1 MACAKIAQPSAI
13 EPTRV
18 AVRHS
23 RAGEFVRQVPRL
35 LVISA
40 LGALFA
46 VATAELLTLEGR
58 WFIVSIAGLVL
69 VSMSMMLVGRFSNA
83 LFVLL
88 LFCVPIAGLKKFFF
102 LVEDHVTWTNALS
115 IGVVDF
121 IVAGLYFAWVYRVLV
136 ARSEPM
142 PRLQAADV
150 WLGLVFLSFV
160 LSWPGAPEPRLVA
173 YAVKDLGVHLLVC
186 FYVSRH
192 FRPALVPWLLA
203 AIAFAILVESA
214 LAVVQNQFG
223 VLVGLML
230 DRGAGGDLLDQ
241 QLYKVPGIEDV
252 QRAAGTTYDSHA
264 LGVFM
269 AMVAPF
275 ALVFF
280 YSSRLTRTARAVSGC
295 LLLAALVGLAVS
307 YSRSAW
313 VVAVLALALGILVLL
328 HWRERNIVWTLAV
341 AGLAMLPAGP
351 WLFNKIFNRLI
362 NAPPELLLGRFEQ
375 FPAALSIWSENV
387 PFGIGAGN
395 YVAALQQHN
404 RDWALD
410 IVVHNVPLY
419 IGAETGVFGLIA
431 YYGLVAAAMLRLWRV
446 VRRREEPNS
455 RLALAGLLA
464 LLAYVLDGMTDP
476 LFREPV
482 PYLFFWVVVGI
493 SVALANATRPRRVED
508 I

>member
-1 MACAKIAQPSAI
+1 VK
-13 EPTRV
+13 
-18 AVRHS
+18 HS
-23 RAGEFVRQVPRL
+23 HAGVLVRQVPRVL
-35 LVISA
+35 AISV

-46 VATAELLTLEGR
+46 VGIAQLMTLEGR
-58 WFIVSIAGLVL
+58 WFYVAIAGLVL
-69 VSMSMMLVGRFSNA
+69 LSMSMMLVGRFSDA
-83 LFVLL
+83 LLVLL
-88 LFCVPIAGLKKFFF
+88 LFCVPLAGLKKFFF

-115 IGVVDF
+115 IGIVDF
-121 IVAGLYFAWVYRVLV
+121 IVAGLYFAWFFRILV

-150 WLGLVFLSFV
+150 WLGLVLLSFL
-160 LSWPGAPEPRLVA
+160 LSWPGAPEPGLVSF
-173 YAVKDLGVHLLVC
+173 AVKDLCVHLLVC

-203 AIAFAILVESA
+203 AIASAILIESA
-214 LAVVQNQFG
+214 LAVVQNQLG
-223 VLVGLML
+223 ILVGLML

-264 LGVFM
+264 LGIFM

-280 YSSRLTRTARAVSGC
+280 YASHLPRAARAAGC
-295 LLLAALVGLAVS
+295 FLLLAALVGLAVS

-313 VVAVLALALGILVLL
+313 VVAVLALALGILVLFL
-328 HWRERNIVWTLAV
+328 WRERNIVWTLAV
-341 AGLAMLPAGP
+341 AGLAVLPAGP

-375 FPAALSIWSENV
+375 YPAAVSIWSENV

-419 IGAETGVFGLIA
+419 IGAETGVFGLVA

-446 VRRREEPNS
+446 VRRRDEPNS

-464 LLAYVLDGMTDP
+464 LLAYVLDGMTNP

-482 PYLFFWVVVGI
+482 PYLFFWIVVGM
-493 SVALANATRPRRVED
+493 SVGLANARQPRPVED
-508 I
+508 TCDSRRS

>member
-1 MACAKIAQPSAI
+1 
-13 EPTRV
+13 
-18 AVRHS
+18 VRHA
-23 RAGEFVRQVPRL
+23 RGGELVRQALRVL
-35 LVISA
+35 AISA

-46 VATAELLTLEGR
+46 VGTAKLMTLEGR
-58 WFIVSIAGLVL
+58 WFLVSIAGLVL
-69 VSMSMMLVGRFSNA
+69 VSTAMMLAGRLSNA
-83 LFVLL
+83 LLVLL
-88 LFCVPIAGLKKFFF
+88 LFCVPFAGLKKFFF
-102 LVEDHVTWTNALS
+102 LVEDHVTWINALS
-115 IGVVDF
+115 IGIVDI
-121 IVAGLYFAWVYRVLV
+121 IVAGLYLAWLFRVLV
-136 ARSEPM
+136 ARSESR
-142 PRLQAADV
+142 PRLQAADL
-150 WLGLVFLSFV
+150 WLGLVLLSFL

-173 YAVKDLGVHLLVC
+173 FAVKDLLVHLLVC
-186 FYVSRH
+186 FYISRH

-203 AIAFAILVESA
+203 AIASAILIESS

-264 LGVFM
+264 LGVFL

-280 YSSRLTRTARAVSGC
+280 YAGTLPRAMRAGC
-295 LLLAALVGLAVS
+295 GFLLLSALAGLAVS

-313 VVAVLALALGILVLL
+313 LVAALTLALGILVLMR
-328 HWRERNIVWTLAV
+328 WRERNILWTLAV
-341 AGLAMLPAGP
+341 AGLAVLPAAP
-351 WLFNKIFNRLI
+351 WLFNKIFHRLI
-362 NAPPELLLGRFEQ
+362 NAPPELLSGRFAQ

-395 YVAALQQHN
+395 YVAALQDHN

-419 IGAETGVFGLIA
+419 IAAETGVFGLVA
-431 YYGLVAAAMLRLWRV
+431 FYGLVAASMMRLWRV
-446 VRRREEPNS
+446 VRTREEPNG
-455 RLALAGLLA
+455 RIALAGLLA

-482 PYLFFWVVVGI
+482 PYLFFWIVVGM
-493 SVALANATRPRRVED
+493 SVGLANAASSRPVED
-508 I
+508 R